1 VHLPTEPYAGLARVI
16 SGRTTS
22 SIVSREEAMKRLLVL
37 GLVIA
42 GSVGWAGIVGVAG
55 AEVPGPN
62 GRIAFV
68 NDSRRCDDCHAFSV
82 APDGSG
88 RLRLTDLG
96 VGGPRWSPD
105 GTRLSI
111 PTFTDDGRVG
121 TATMNADGSG
131 FAVLEIPHPTLN
143 VACWGWSPDGAQL
156 ACETWD
162 ETRPRRPSG
171 VFTVDSADGSDL
183 QRLTKN
189 PFGSGDLPGDFS
201 PDGSRYAFVRF
212 NDERRNG
219 NVALFVVNADGT
231 GVTRLTPWRMN
242 ACCDVSWSPDG
253 ARLLFNKKGSIYT
266 MATDGSDVTRI
277 PLDTGAGFAF
287 ASEPSWSPDGT
298 HFVFTMYLERLDQ
311 VDIFTAAADGSDLVQ
326 ITDSQREDGFPDWGP
341 AA

>member
-1 VHLPTEPYAGLARVI
+1 
-16 SGRTTS
+16 
-22 SIVSREEAMKRLLVL
+22 MKRLLV
-37 GLVIA
+37 IA
-42 GSVGWAGIVGVAG
+42 FAIFASIAPAGIVGVAR
-55 AEVPGPN
+55 AEAPGPN
-62 GRIAFV
+62 GRIAYV
-68 NDSRRCDDCHAFSV
+68 TDSKGCDDCHAFSV
-82 APDGSG
+82 APDGSDK
-88 RLRLTDLG
+88 LRLTDLG

-105 GTRLSI
+105 GTQLSI
-111 PTFTDDGRVG
+111 PSFTDDGRVG

-143 VACWGWSPDGAQL
+143 VACWGWSPDGARL

-171 VFTVDSADGSDL
+171 VFTVDAADGSDL

-231 GVTRLTPWRMN
+231 GVTRLTPWTMN
-242 ACCDVSWSPDG
+242 ACCTVSWSPDG
-253 ARLLFNKKGSIYT
+253 QRLLFDADGLLYT
-266 MATDGSDVTRI
+266 MSVDGSDVSQI
-277 PLDTGAGFAF
+277 SLEAGEGSAYAF
-287 ASEPSWSPDGT
+287 EPSWSPDGNR
-298 HFVFTMYLERLDQ
+298 FVFTMYLERLDQ
-311 VDIFTAAADGSDLVQ
+311 VDIFTAAADGADLVQ
-326 ITDSQREDGFPDWGP
+326 ITETRREDGFPDWGP